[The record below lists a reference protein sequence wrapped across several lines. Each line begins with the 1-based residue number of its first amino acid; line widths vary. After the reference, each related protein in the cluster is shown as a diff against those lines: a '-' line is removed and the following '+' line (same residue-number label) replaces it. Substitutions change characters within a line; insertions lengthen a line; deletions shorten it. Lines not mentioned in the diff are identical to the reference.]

1 MKLLQM
7 CDDTPASVTP
17 ESTVG
22 DAIRLMLDHRVGAV
36 AVVDAEQRVSGIFTE
51 RDVLRKVA
59 LSGRDPN
66 TVAIAELMTT
76 PVELATTDTTA
87 GEALNAMIDSHFR
100 HLPIVD
106 GQGRLLGMLSVR
118 NLLQAR
124 IDDLTHE
131 LDCIEQ
137 YANDSSGG

>member
-7 CDDTPASVTP
+7 CDDTPASVMP
-17 ESTVG
+17 ENTVG

-137 YANDSSGG
+137 YANDSAGG